1 MGTHPIFES
10 DFDCLTEADERV
22 MLAMARIDEK
32 VGLSTVSKSRASQNH
47 DHPPLKMKLPSRVE
61 RKCGEWCEVQSKTKK
76 KIYYLNIRTKET
88 TWKKP
93 PGWCDKT
100 ADRIGSLK
108 KSLKDSP
115 SLSTDSS
122 SQDAPFPA
130 PVSVQT
136 PTPRANNHHHRRK
149 SSPHSHSH
157 KSETPK
163 HRSSN
168 SSSRY
173 KHSSDNSRKSRKR
186 SPPRMNSSLNSSSSI
201 STTDSSIPSTPKST
215 RTTTS
220 EEKTIRLPE
229 NPAFDPLKNAEKEKE
244 ERDREIDKIY
254 SSKILKIQQLERR
267 HRMMSK
273 LEIENS
279 FPENN
284 DKILR
289 QHQNLVCESIPSR
302 IQELVYNKKEKQADF
317 YSRENSRNS
326 HKTSECSGEIARL
339 KYKLRSRSFL
349 INSVDGFC
357 SLQRQRAEALMLS
370 SFSSNFDSPERPA
383 S

>member
-1 MGTHPIFES
+1 
-10 DFDCLTEADERV
+10 

-32 VGLSTVSKSRASQNH
+32 VGLSTKNRASQ

-100 ADRIGSLK
+100 ADRIGGLK

-122 SQDAPFPA
+122 SQDAPSIPA
-130 PVSVQT
+130 PVAAQT
-136 PTPRANNHHHRRK
+136 PTPHANHHRPK
-149 SSPHSHSH
+149 SSPKHR
-157 KSETPK
+157 SETPK
-163 HRSSN
+163 HRNSKSN
-168 SSSRY
+168 
-173 KHSSDNSRKSRKR
+173 KHSSNRSNSRKR
-186 SPPRMNSSLNSSSSI
+186 SPPRMKSSLSSK
-201 STTDSSIPSTPKST
+201 TTKTDSNIPKTPKST
-215 RTTTS
+215 
-220 EEKTIRLPE
+220 KTDKMRLPATPI
-229 NPAFDPLKNAEKEKE
+229 PASDLFDPLKIAEEHEKAKE

-267 HRMMSK
+267 HRLMSN
-273 LEIENS
+273 LQSQNS
-279 FPENN
+279 FPDTDN
-284 DKILR
+284 ILR
-289 QHQNLVCESIPSR
+289 QHQHLVCESIPSR

-326 HKTSECSGEIARL
+326 QKTSECSGEIARL
-339 KYKLRSRSFL
+339 KHKLRSRSFL
-349 INSVDGFC
+349 TNSVDGFC
-357 SLQRQRAEALMLS
+357 SLQRQRAEALMLN
-370 SFSSNFDSPERPA
+370 SFSSNFDSPERPTG
-383 S
+383 